1 MATLIES
8 MIERAKADKKT
19 IVLPEG
25 NDDRILEAAQ
35 TALNDGIANI
45 VILGDEKEIRAKDFA
60 LDDHRSSILLLPIR

>member
-25 NDDRILEAAQ
+25 NDDRILAAAC
-35 TALNDGIANI
+35 TCRRHCKYCD
-45 VILGDEKEIRAKDFA
+45 IR
-60 LDDHRSSILLLPIR
+60 